1 MSKFSKGK
9 RKFETDFSE
18 SNQNIQSEHKISMKS
33 DGRVTE
39 QLHQHS
45 FPDETSLNRA
55 SFSKISNV
63 VDLQTVRM
71 RHCYCR
77 KNVVK
82 LSVLSSLCT

>member
-1 MSKFSKGK
+1 MSKVSKGQ
-9 RKFETDFSE
+9 RKFATDFRE
-18 SNQNIQSEHKISMKS
+18 SNQNTQSKHKISKKS

-45 FPDETSLNRA
+45 FPDETSWNRA
-55 SFSKISNV
+55 SFSKSSDV

-71 RHCYCR
+71 RYYYCR
-77 KNVVK
+77 KNVVE